1 MIIPMITDIRTIA
14 GTIMGVTSTAH
25 MIRANFALLE
35 SRRVVAR
42 EGGRP
47 GNLKRRIILGSP
59 LSRGMTTRSTAGDW
73 TIFAS
78 VLAALL
84 AAAVPVV
91 GQTSDETLRAEGA
104 YRECLYSK
112 SRSGRYTYKDRES
125 DFGLLGEC
133 RNQWVA
139 YMDVCNKAGFDNPTC
154 VMKSRLV
161 IHAILNLTG
170 K

>member
-1 MIIPMITDIRTIA
+1 MGVTTRMTLPTIIRTIM
-14 GTIMGVTSTAH
+14 GTGITSMTVTNLTGAS
-25 MIRANFALLE
+25 
-35 SRRVVAR
+35 S
-42 EGGRP
+42 GRP
-47 GNLKRRIILGSP
+47 RAWCEGAGQRLM
-59 LSRGMTTRSTAGDW
+59 RGLA
-73 TIFAS
+73 IAS
-78 VLAALL
+78 VTMTFLAPAT
-84 AAAVPVV
+84 PV
-91 GQTSDETLRAEGA
+91 QAQSAETRRAEDD

-112 SRSGRYTYKDRES
+112 SKNGRYAHDDRES

-139 YMDVCNKAGFDNPTC
+139 YMDVCNKAGFDNRTC

>member
-1 MIIPMITDIRTIA
+1 
-14 GTIMGVTSTAH
+14 
-25 MIRANFALLE
+25 
-35 SRRVVAR
+35 
-42 EGGRP
+42 
-47 GNLKRRIILGSP
+47 
-59 LSRGMTTRSTAGDW
+59 MTTRSTAEDW
-73 TIFAS
+73 AIFAS

-84 AAAVPVV
+84 AAAVPAG
-91 GQTSDETLRAEGA
+91 GQTSDDTLRAESA

-112 SRSGRYTYKDRES
+112 SRNGRYTYKDRES
-125 DFGLLGEC
+125 DFSLLGEC
-133 RNQWVA
+133 RNQWVV